1 MRGLALAAMLFTTTA
16 WAEPTPPD
24 LIAPAAFDYYVLTL
38 SWSPGFCDTGGE
50 RRSPEQCDSGSNATF
65 VTHGLWPNEANGGD
79 PCGDKLQ
86 QDYIPSNALGVGE
99 RVYPTRGLAIHEWRT
114 HGVCTGLDAA
124 HYFKAVQFARDEFT
138 IPEQLRHPTSRFQTS
153 PGEIEKAFIDANA
166 NLTADSMAVTCG
178 HGELVDVRF
187 CLTKNLGAFARCPKV
202 VRRSCQAGSVSVAT
216 PAASPFPF
224 RHTGL

>member
-1 MRGLALAAMLFTTTA
+1 MRWLALAALLLTSA
-16 WAEPTPPD
+16 ASAEPTPPD
-24 LIAPAAFDYYVLTL
+24 LIAPASFDYYVLTL

-50 RRSPEQCDSGSNATF
+50 SRSPEQCDSGSNATF
-65 VTHGLWPNEANGGD
+65 VTHGLWPNDANGGD

-166 NLTADSMAVTCG
+166 NLTADSMAVTCQR
-178 HGELVDVRF
+178 GELIDVRF
-187 CLTKNLGAFARCPKV
+187 CLTRDLRAFAICPEV
-202 VRRSCQAGSVSVAT
+202 ARRTCRGGSISVS
-216 PAASPFPF
+216 PP
-224 RHTGL
+224 R